1 MNNIDVII
9 INGPSCA
16 GKTTICKEIC
26 KISNEKIVHLQ
37 ADKIKDLYLSIF
49 DNFKFTDENIDIND
63 WNNKSRLI
71 GKSIFTKI
79 LLATAKEIASSN
91 IKVVIDTNIDGIDAK
106 DSARFYL
113 KYLKDFKVYFV
124 GIDCPVEERLRRF
137 ELDPNKG
144 RRNEKNIRFQSDV
157 FEVNKDLY
165 DSCFDTSKLSVAD
178 IAKEILQLKSL

>member
-1 MNNIDVII
+1 MNNIDIII

-26 KISNEKIVHLQ
+26 KISSKKIVHLQ
-37 ADKIKDLYLSIF
+37 ADKIKDLYLSVF
-49 DNFKFTDENIDIND
+49 DNFKFTDENFDAND

-79 LLATAKEIASSN
+79 LLATAKEIAALN

-106 DSARFYL
+106 DSAKFYL
-113 KYLKDFKVYFV
+113 EYLQDFKIYFV
-124 GIDCPVEERLRRF
+124 GIDCPVEERLKRF
-137 ELDPNKG
+137 ALDPNKG

-157 FEVNKDLY
+157 FEANKDLY
-165 DSCFDTSKLSVAD
+165 DACFDTSKLSGTE
-178 IAKEILQLKSL
+178 IAQEIVRSCL

>member
-1 MNNIDVII
+1 MNNIDIII

-26 KISNEKIVHLQ
+26 KISSEKIVHLQ
-37 ADKIKDLYLSIF
+37 ADRIKDLYLSIF
-49 DNFKFTDENIDIND
+49 DNFKFPDENIDISGR
-63 WNNKSRLI
+63 NNKNCFT

-79 LLATAKEIASSN
+79 LLATAKEIAISN

-106 DSARFYL
+106 DLARFYL
-113 KYLKDFKVYFV
+113 EYLKDFKVYFV
-124 GIDCPVEERLRRF
+124 GIDCTIEERLRRF

-157 FEVNKDLY
+157 FEANKDLY
-165 DSCFDTSKLSVAD
+165 NTCFDTSKLSGTD
-178 IAKEILQLKSL
+178 IAKEILQMAP